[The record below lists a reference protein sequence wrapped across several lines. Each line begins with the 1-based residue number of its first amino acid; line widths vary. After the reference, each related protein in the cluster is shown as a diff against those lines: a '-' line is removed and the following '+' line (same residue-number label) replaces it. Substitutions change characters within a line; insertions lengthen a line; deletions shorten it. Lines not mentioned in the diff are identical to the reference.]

1 MMRLNVY
8 LYFMVCD
15 YLLFKSV
22 VSVWNSFLY
31 AHTTSVSRGCFLN
44 HPASSLVLKV
54 AMRYKGNQLPYSF
67 EVSNKYIPWL
77 SLEVVLDSLR
87 SRGYVDSLPPLP
99 TDNFTT
105 STSI

>member
-1 MMRLNVY
+1 
-8 LYFMVCD
+8 
-15 YLLFKSV
+15 
-22 VSVWNSFLY
+22 
-31 AHTTSVSRGCFLN
+31 
-44 HPASSLVLKV
+44 
-54 AMRYKGNQLPYSF
+54 MRYKGNQLPYSF

-99 TDNFTT
+99 IDNFTT